1 MLHRPL
7 FKIKQTH
14 IWVVILFVCFLV
26 LSPILLGFRICLLF
40 GSEIYAVFLIFYLWY
55 MFPGQ
60 KILLFHL
67 TIIWQP
73 EQLKC
78 PYILLYLSIFL
89 TYSLEFF
96 IRIHLKLNFKLT
108 SLSCKIRDSF
118 SLNRWLQINLQR
130 HGIAYKEAQKKH
142 ENVRQFNALFKGKM

>member
-1 MLHRPL
+1 
-7 FKIKQTH
+7 
-14 IWVVILFVCFLV
+14 
-26 LSPILLGFRICLLF
+26 
-40 GSEIYAVFLIFYLWY
+40 

-67 TIIWQP
+67 TVIRQP

-89 TYSLEFF
+89 TYSLEFY
-96 IRIHLKLNFKLT
+96 IKIHLKLNFKLT
-108 SLSCKIRDSF
+108 SLSCKIRDLF

-130 HGIAYKEAQKKH
+130 HAIAYKEAQKKD
-142 ENVRQFNALFKGKM
+142 ENVRQFNAFFKGKM